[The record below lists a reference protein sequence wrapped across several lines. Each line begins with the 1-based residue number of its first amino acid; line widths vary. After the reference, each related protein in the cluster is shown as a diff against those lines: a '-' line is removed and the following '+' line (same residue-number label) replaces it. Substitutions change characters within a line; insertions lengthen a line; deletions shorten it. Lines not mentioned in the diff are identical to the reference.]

1 MNTTGSGPVS
11 EETAT
16 HYPPPPSRPALLRW
30 LVQVT
35 RPVLA
40 PLLGSTACRVF
51 GLLVGVV
58 MFAVGAYTVAA
69 TGLALAAGSTP
80 RVASGGVWSAWVG
93 MPPFG
98 EGELYGW
105 GRQVTNHTSQA

>member
-40 PLLGSTACRVF
+40 PLLGSTACHMIS
-51 GLLVGVV
+51 LI
-58 MFAVGAYTVAA
+58 
-69 TGLALAAGSTP
+69 
-80 RVASGGVWSAWVG
+80 
-93 MPPFG
+93 
-98 EGELYGW
+98 YG
-105 GRQVTNHTSQA
+105 T